1 MKLIKSSY
9 KIINQEKGLEGI
21 YKAIELAGR
30 VSHKS
35 EGNIKEGSAKTF
47 VDNMIKLGHG
57 AALEFGTVYLFFPIS
72 CDKSLYHR
80 AEEYDKN
87 PYSKV
92 RIKFDKD
99 GHSFHDI
106 NQGYYITSN
115 YRVLLEHNWL
125 DDLKYICEPT
135 EYHEKRYCVKFI
147 CDRAVSM
154 EFLRHRCM
162 SFLQEST
169 RYCNYSNDRFGNEL
183 TFIIPS
189 WCENI
194 SEDKDINYNWENCNF
209 EEKVFLQKLQNDE
222 EYYFLLLDKWNN
234 KQEDKRFKTGY
245 KRNPW
250 TPQQARQ
257 VLPNALKTELVVCGF
272 ASDWEKFFKLR
283 DDKLHAHP
291 DAYALAHPLH
301 EEFKERGYIR

>member
-1 MKLIKSSY
+1 MKLIKPSY

-147 CDRAVSM
+147 CDRGVSH
-154 EFLRHRCM
+154 EFVRHRCM

-183 TFIIPS
+183 TYIIPS
-189 WCENI
+189 WMVDTIKDGSHYDYHKNI
-194 SEDKDINYNWENCNF
+194 DEWQKSEDANTSN
-209 EEKVFLQKLQNDE
+209 FLQSIAWSEANYLCLISKGN
-222 EYYFLLLDKWNN
+222 
-234 KQEDKRFKTGY
+234 G
-245 KRNPW
+245 W

-283 DDKLHAHP
+283 DDKLHVHP

-301 EEFKERGYIR
+301 EEFIEKGYINEK

>member
-1 MKLIKSSY
+1 MKLIKPSY

-57 AALEFGTVYLFFPIS
+57 AALEFGTVYMKMLGTFLDPT
-72 CDKSLYHR
+72 D
-80 AEEYDKN
+80 EEIYMGNYFVNRYIKN

-92 RIKFDKD
+92 VIK
-99 GHSFHDI
+99 HDE
-106 NQGYYITSN
+106 NWKSNVYVTTN
-115 YRVLLEHNWL
+115 YRVLVEHNWL

-147 CDRAVSM
+147 CDRGVSH
-154 EFLRHRCM
+154 EFVRHRCM

-169 RYCNYSNDRFGNEL
+169 RYCNYSSGRFNHEL
-183 TFIIPS
+183 TYIIPS
-189 WCENI
+189 WMNIPEGKYEIKTNEDFIWDLYCNNNKVTLIGKDSVFVHSLMEIEN
-194 SEDKDINYNWENCNF
+194 
-209 EEKVFLQKLQNDE
+209 
-222 EYYFLLLDKWNN
+222 YYFLLLDNGWK
-234 KQEDKRFKTGY
+234 
-245 KRNPW
+245 
-250 TPQQARQ
+250 PQQARQ

-272 ASDWEKFFKLR
+272 ASDWEHFFKLR

-301 EEFKERGYIR
+301 EEFKERGYIDEK